1 MKCCQGKSYF
11 VHLGKRLGSNS
22 AWTLQIKFQIQIET
36 SRFFFFFYIFVFL
49 DVFFTNQANYDT
61 REGSKLCIIINL
73 ITKYN
78 VVPSEHKQTN
88 VVPARAS
95 SSIAIIRLWDKS
107 KMESWTSDPDSWG
120 SETRDGSDGYRPK
133 PVHQTSINLN

>member
-1 MKCCQGKSYF
+1 MLPREILLRSPRKTS
-11 VHLGKRLGSNS
+11 GSELCLDSPN
-22 AWTLQIKFQIQIET
+22 QISNPNRNVEILFL
-36 SRFFFFFYIFVFL
+36 FFYIFVFL

-107 KMESWTSDPDSWG
+107 KMESWTSGPDSWG

-133 PVHQTSINLN
+133 PVQQTSINLN